1 MNTKEETKD
10 ETCCVVSC
18 ERPLD
23 QKFWDGQYQAN
34 QTGWDLGKASP
45 PLVDLI
51 DSVENK
57 DTSILIPGA
66 GNAYEA
72 AYLLQQGFTNVTI
85 VDIAPTVVEKLQ
97 QQYAGNPNIKIVLD
111 DFFNHQ
117 GKYDL
122 IIEQTFFCALPP
134 YMRQK
139 YVWKMDQLL
148 SEKGM
153 LSGLL
158 FNRSFEVSPPFGGSK
173 SEYEKLF
180 KEAFI
185 FDVWKV
191 AENSVAPRAGFELF
205 FSFSKNNEVN
215 VSLYQFEGIT
225 CSGCMKDVSE
235 RFSAIEGVK
244 NVSMNSG
251 FNEVLIV
258 SNQEVTLNTLQEAI
272 AYDSKYK
279 ISKN

>member
-1 MNTKEETKD
+1 MNHKGEIKD
-10 ETCCVVSC
+10 EIINKESN

-23 QKFWDGQYQAN
+23 QKFWDGHYQAN

-45 PLVDLI
+45 PLIDLI

-57 DTSILIPGA
+57 DMSILIPGA

-72 AYLLQQGFTNVTI
+72 EYLLHKGFANVTV

-97 QQYAGNPNIKIVLD
+97 EKYAGNPNIKIVLD

-117 GKYDL
+117 GRYDL

-134 YMRQK
+134 SMRQK
-139 YVWKMDQLL
+139 YVWKMHQLL
-148 SEKGM
+148 NEKGV

-158 FNRSFEVSPPFGGSK
+158 FNRTFEVSPPFGGSR
-173 SEYEKLF
+173 SEYEQLF
-180 KEAFI
+180 HAAFN
-185 FDVWKV
+185 FNELKV

-205 FSFSKNNEVN
+205 FSFSRNNSVN
-215 VSLYQFEGIT
+215 VSLYHFEGIT
-225 CSGCMKDVSE
+225 CSGCVKDVSE
-235 RFSAIEGVK
+235 MFRAIEGVK

-258 SNQEVTLNTLQEAI
+258 SEQEITLNTLQEAI

>member
-1 MNTKEETKD
+1 MNTKEEIKD
-10 ETCCVVSC
+10 ETCCVVAC

-23 QKFWDGQYQAN
+23 QKFWDGQYQTN
-34 QTGWDLGKASP
+34 QTGWDLGKVSP
-45 PLVDLI
+45 PLVYLI
-51 DSVENK
+51 DGLVNK
-57 DTSILIPGA
+57 DISILIPGA

-72 AYLLQQGFTNVTI
+72 AYLAEKGFTNITV

-97 QQYAGNPNIKIVLD
+97 QLYAGNPNIKIVLD

-134 YMRQK
+134 FMRLK
-139 YVWKMDQLL
+139 YVSKMHQLL
-148 SEKGM
+148 KAEGV

-158 FNRSFEVSPPFGGSK
+158 FNRTFEVSPPFGGSQ
-173 SEYEKLF
+173 SEYEQLF
-180 KEAFI
+180 KAAFV
-185 FDVWKV
+185 FNELKV
-191 AENSVAPRAGFELF
+191 AENSVAPRAGSELF
-205 FSFSKNNEVN
+205 FSFGRNNSVN

-235 RFSAIEGVK
+235 RFRAIEGVK

-258 SNQEVTLNTLQEAI
+258 SNQEVPLNTLQEAI